1 MERILE
7 LLAAGLYL
15 PALALALLA
24 ITALVRKGFF
34 DAVLQRLAAA
44 LPGDDGPQL
53 THLRAWI
60 PITLAGVAWVIC
72 VLLPWDVS
80 ATEAAYTALLTAI
93 TAMAGHDASKAVGA
107 LLLAIMRW
115 REGRGAPPPPAGALR
130 GDQ

>member
-1 MERILE
+1 M
-7 LLAAGLYL
+7 
-15 PALALALLA
+15 
-24 ITALVRKGFF
+24 
-34 DAVLQRLAAA
+34 LQRLAAV

-80 ATEAAYTALLTAI
+80 ATEAAYTALLTAL

-107 LLLAIMRW
+107 LLLAFMRW
-115 REGRGAPPPPAGALR
+115 REGRGEPPPPAAGAL
-130 GDQ
+130 GGGQ

>member
-1 MERILE
+1 MMERILE

-60 PITLAGVAWVIC
+60 PITLAGVAWGIC

-93 TAMAGHDASKAVGA
+93 TAMAGHDAAMAVGA
-107 LLLAIMRW
+107 LLVALQRALAH
-115 REGRGAPPPPAGALR
+115 PPPPPPDHAEDGR
-130 GDQ
+130 